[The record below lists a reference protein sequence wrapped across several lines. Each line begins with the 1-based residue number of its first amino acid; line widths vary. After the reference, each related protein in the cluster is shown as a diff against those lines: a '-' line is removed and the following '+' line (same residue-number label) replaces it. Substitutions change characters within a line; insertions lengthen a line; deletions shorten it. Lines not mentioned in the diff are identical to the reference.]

1 MNISHLPGLQIAS
14 SFIEVDSPNFRPN
27 CWPPSSDFPVV
38 VDTDGSVISR
48 YGDARWDFSVWQ
60 GSNLKIYF
68 GDGQGQGHKV
78 SQDNAN
84 LLRQIVAWWLWG
96 YAAVTNPR
104 SLVFKFE
111 TVKPLFVLC
120 SQHSIA
126 ASQLSNFPDIIK
138 EIASNPKIRE
148 KHLITYLND
157 LMFVSNELGFTILNE
172 KSMSIFVGAVVKR
185 DKIQTAYIPTRLWH
199 YQVSRLKECLD
210 DFIAHKDKIE
220 ECYKFCLEAYANNA
234 GGKLSDA
241 FNGLSEKSPFN
252 SARYIGKRQSGQIF
266 YGSFTNTAKKFEIDT
281 LLEKWSNANEVY
293 GVGALSSYMSLIS
306 FVGLAYTLNF
316 SLMRVEEGN
325 RLRADC
331 FEVEIDPL
339 GNDIYLIRGATTKT
353 LEDNNARW
361 IVSPS
366 VQVAIESMVSIASL
380 RMLAAQENPYASLPK
395 EFIDNPVLQC
405 TSHEPWIPKN
415 PSQIK
420 NLFRNARKYS
430 EALKIWPKLFDENEL
445 RITEK
450 DLEMANRLTSGL
462 DPEKYSVGKVWPLAW
477 HQLRR
482 TGAVNMLASGL
493 VSEFS
498 VQYQLKHASRAMSQ
512 YYGQNYYKLKE
523 PLNDEAR
530 SFYLRE
536 MYESIVRDLKELQ
549 ADHYI
554 SPHTEK
560 RKEQLLSEISEK
572 DHKQLLA
579 AAKTGKVSY
588 RETFLGGCANLGPP
602 CPLGGIS
609 NISSCMGFGDEKP
622 CKSALIDKEKLPMI
636 NQLKDVLSNQINV
649 VEVGTPLYESLQAQ
663 LESAERA
670 IHVIHRS

>member
-1 MNISHLPGLQIAS
+1 MNTSNLPGLQIAS
-14 SFIEVDSPNFRPN
+14 SFIEADSPNFRPN
-27 CWPPSSDFPVV
+27 CWPPSPDFPVV

-48 YGDARWDFSVWQ
+48 YGDTRWDFSVWH

-68 GDGQGQGHKV
+68 GDGQGQGHKL
-78 SQDNAN
+78 SQDNSN

-96 YAAVTNPR
+96 YGAVTKPT
-104 SLVFKFE
+104 SLLFKFS
-111 TVKPLFVLC
+111 TIKPLFVIC
-120 SQHSIA
+120 SQHNISA
-126 ASQLSNFPDIIK
+126 TQLSEFPDIIR
-138 EIASNPKIRE
+138 EIASLPTTRE
-148 KHLITYLND
+148 NHLITYLND
-157 LMFVSNELGFTILNE
+157 LMFISKEMGFTILNKKGME
-172 KSMSIFVGAVVKR
+172 VFVSAVVKR

-199 YQVSRLKECLD
+199 YQVNRLKECLD

-241 FNGLSEKSPFN
+241 FEGLLEKSPFN
-252 SARYIGKRQSGQIF
+252 SARYIGKRPSGQIF
-266 YGSFTNTAKKFEIDT
+266 YGSFDNIAKRFEIDT
-281 LLEKWSNANEVY
+281 LLKKWSNANEVY
-293 GVGALSSYMSLIS
+293 SVGALSSYMSLVS
-306 FVGLAYTLNF
+306 LVGLAYTLNF
-316 SLMRVEEGN
+316 SLMRVEECN
-325 RLRADC
+325 RLRSDC
-331 FEVEIDPL
+331 FEVEVDPL
-339 GNDIYLIRGATTKT
+339 GTEIYLIRGSTTKT

-366 VQVAIESMVSIASL
+366 VKTAIDAMVSIASL
-380 RMLAAQENPYASLPK
+380 RMLAAQENPYVSLPK
-395 EFIDNPVLQC
+395 ELIDNPVLQC
-405 TSHEPWIPKN
+405 TSHEPWVPKRA
-415 PSQIK
+415 SQNK
-420 NLFRNARKYS
+420 NSFKNARTYTES
-430 EALKIWPKLFDENEL
+430 LKTWPKLFDENEL

-450 DLEMANRLTSGL
+450 DLEMANRLTNGL

-523 PLNDEAR
+523 PLNEKAR

-549 ADHYI
+549 ADHYV

-579 AAKTGKVSY
+579 AAKSGKVSY

-636 NQLKDVLSNQINV
+636 NQLKDVLSSQINV
-649 VEVGTPLYESLQAQ
+649 VEIGTPLHESLQAQ